1 MNLLLGTILALIALI
16 IDSPLVALVLGIS
29 FALFIG
35 SANAEGLVLKSTGT
49 KLLQI
54 GIVILGLT
62 ISSSSATILT
72 TQYFPII
79 SAFVIAIF
87 LVGYLLSKV
96 FRMDAKLSMLLV
108 SGTAICGATAMAAI
122 APLIKAKPKHL
133 LASMGVIFIFNAI
146 AIAIFP
152 IIGNSIEMSSEQFG
166 SWVALAVHDTSSV
179 VGTAM
184 SFGDNTVETAAT
196 LKLGRTLWLVP
207 LIIVLSIT
215 YKDNK
220 NSKNIFPLFLF
231 AFILAVFVGN
241 HLNFDEEILSLLKNT
256 SGTFLVGALFCIGTQ
271 INLKSMK
278 EIDLKIIFMAMLLW
292 IFALFAAYY
301 LINTI

>member
-184 SFGDNTVETAAT
+184 SFGDNAVETAAT

>member
-1 MNLLLGTILALIALI
+1 MNLLLGTILALVALI

-35 SANAEGLVLKSTGT
+35 SADAEGLVLKSTGT

-79 SAFVIAIF
+79 SSFVIAIF
-87 LVGYLLSKV
+87 LVGYVLSKV

-179 VGTAM
+179 VGAAM
-184 SFGDNTVETAAT
+184 SFGDNAVETVAT